1 MTSSTLLSPPSTSS
15 PSSSATRP
23 ARHRWKVLAA
33 GVAANA
39 AFSVA
44 FSGIPMTAVLMRT
57 GYQLDNATLGL
68 VLGLMGLGIAVSEL
82 PWGLLTDRWGDR
94 PVLLVG
100 LGSTALALAAMA
112 IWVAP
117 SAQHIPG
124 LGLLGAGLLAVGL
137 LGGSVNGASGRAV
150 MTWFDAGE
158 RGLAMSIR
166 QTAVPLGG
174 GIGALVLPYVAL
186 HGGFAALYGLLA
198 LLCALGAVLA
208 WAWVHEPPTAAH
220 SPAGVADA
228 TGAPAS
234 AAPTAANA
242 TAATAATAAPG
253 PLRDAR
259 VWRIVLGIGILC
271 APQFAVLSF
280 GTVFLHDF
288 AHAGLATITATMVA
302 TQVGA
307 MVLRVWSGRYT
318 DRHRNRP
325 AYLRACS
332 ALSVALF
339 AALAL
344 LVLLAA
350 GTPGGGAAAA
360 AAATA
365 VNAGADANTNAWA
378 LRAALVVL
386 LGLCGV
392 CVSAWHGVAY
402 TKLATL
408 AGAARAG
415 TALGM
420 ANTSV
425 FLVCFATPFSIPHL
439 LALQG
444 WPLVW
449 LAASACALVAMPLLV
464 RGGVGVAAAT
474 ADRKAAKAGV
484 GRSA

>member
-1 MTSSTLLSPPSTSS
+1 
-15 PSSSATRP
+15 
-23 ARHRWKVLAA
+23 
-33 GVAANA
+33 
-39 AFSVA
+39 
-44 FSGIPMTAVLMRT
+44 MTAVLMRT

-94 PVLLVG
+94 PVLLTG
-100 LGSTALALAAMA
+100 LGSTAVALVAMA
-112 IWVAP
+112 LWAAP
-117 SAQHIPG
+117 GAGHIPG
-124 LGLLGAGLLAVGL
+124 LGWLGAGLLLVGL

-166 QTAVPLGG
+166 QTAVPMGG
-174 GIGALVLPYVAL
+174 GIGALVLPFVAL
-186 HGGFAALYGLLA
+186 HFGFAALYGLLA
-198 LLCALGAVLA
+198 LLCALSAA
-208 WAWVHEPPTAAH
+208 MSWAWVHEPP
-220 SPAGVADA
+220 VAPR
-228 TGAPAS
+228 TK
-234 AAPTAANA
+234 A
-242 TAATAATAAPG
+242 TAEARAVSKSG

-288 AHAGLATITATMVA
+288 GHAGLATITATMVF

-307 MVLRVWSGRYT
+307 MVMRVWSGRWT
-318 DRHRNRP
+318 DRRRNRP
-325 AYLRACS
+325 AYLRACG
-332 ALSVALF
+332 ALSVLLF
-339 AALAL
+339 AALAV
-344 LVLLAA
+344 LVMAA
-350 GTPGGGAAAA
+350 GTH
-360 AAATA
+360 
-365 VNAGADANTNAWA
+365 VADSLA
-378 LRAALVVL
+378 LRIALVVL
-386 LGLCGV
+386 LGVSGV

-402 TKLATL
+402 TELATL

-425 FLVCFATPFSIPHL
+425 FLVCFITPFSIPHL

-464 RGGVGVAAAT
+464 PRPETAAT
-474 ADRKAAKAGV
+474 ADQKVAKTALS
-484 GRSA
+484 RST

>member
-1 MTSSTLLSPPSTSS
+1 MTPSPH
-15 PSSSATRP
+15 SSSFSP
-23 ARHRWKVLAA
+23 RHRWKVLAA

-94 PVLLVG
+94 PVLLTG
-100 LGSTALALAAMA
+100 LGSTAIALVAMA
-112 IWVAP
+112 LWAAP
-117 SAQHIPG
+117 GAGHVPG
-124 LGLLGAGLLAVGL
+124 LGWLGAGLLLVGL

-150 MTWFDAGE
+150 MTWFEAGE

-174 GIGALVLPYVAL
+174 GIGALVLPFVAL
-186 HGGFAALYGLLA
+186 HFGFAALYGLLA
-198 LLCALGAVLA
+198 LLCALSAA
-208 WAWVHEPPTAAH
+208 MSWAWVHEPPI
-220 SPAGVADA
+220 
-228 TGAPAS
+228 APR
-234 AAPTAANA
+234 TKA
-242 TAATAATAAPG
+242 TAETRAMPKSG

-288 AHAGLATITATMVA
+288 GHAGLATITATMVF

-307 MVLRVWSGRYT
+307 MVMRVWSGRWT
-318 DRHRNRP
+318 DRRRNRP

-332 ALSVALF
+332 ALSVLLF
-339 AALAL
+339 AALAV
-344 LVLLAA
+344 LVMAA
-350 GTPGGGAAAA
+350 GTH
-360 AAATA
+360 
-365 VNAGADANTNAWA
+365 VADSLA
-378 LRAALVVL
+378 LRIALVVL
-386 LGLCGV
+386 LGVSGV

-402 TKLATL
+402 TELATL

-425 FLVCFATPFSIPHL
+425 FLVCFITPFSIPHL

-464 RGGVGVAAAT
+464 PRPDTAAT
-474 ADRKAAKAGV
+474 ADQKVAKTALS
-484 GRSA
+484 RST

>member
-1 MTSSTLLSPPSTSS
+1 MTQSHL
-15 PSSSATRP
+15 SSSHSP
-23 ARHRWKVLAA
+23 RHRWKVLAA

-94 PVLLVG
+94 PVLLTG
-100 LGSTALALAAMA
+100 LGSTAIALVAMA
-112 IWVAP
+112 LWAAP
-117 SAQHIPG
+117 SGQYIPG
-124 LGLLGAGLLAVGL
+124 LGWLAAGLLLVGL

-150 MTWFDAGE
+150 MTWFDASE

-174 GIGALVLPYVAL
+174 GIGALVLPFVAL
-186 HGGFAALYGLLA
+186 HFGFAALYGLLA
-198 LLCALGAVLA
+198 LLCASSAA
-208 WAWVHEPPTAAH
+208 MSWAWVHEPPIARGVPR
-220 SPAGVADA
+220 SPTSVAE
-228 TGAPAS
+228 TPK
-234 AAPTAANA
+234 T
-242 TAATAATAAPG
+242 G

-288 AHAGLATITATMVA
+288 GHAGLATITATMVF

-307 MVLRVWSGRYT
+307 MAMRVWSGRWT
-318 DRHRNRP
+318 DRRRNRP

-339 AALAL
+339 AALAV
-344 LVLLAA
+344 LVIAA
-350 GTPGGGAAAA
+350 DTHI
-360 AAATA
+360 
-365 VNAGADANTNAWA
+365 ADSSA
-378 LRAALVVL
+378 LRIALVVL
-386 LGLCGV
+386 LGVSGV

-402 TKLATL
+402 TELATL

-425 FLVCFATPFSIPHL
+425 FLVCFVTPFSIPHL

-444 WPLVW
+444 WPMVW

-464 RGGVGVAAAT
+464 PRPPASDQKLAKT
-474 ADRKAAKAGV
+474 ALS
-484 GRSA
+484 RST

>member
-1 MTSSTLLSPPSTSS
+1 MTHSPLAPSYS
-15 PSSSATRP
+15 P
-23 ARHRWKVLAA
+23 RHRWKVLAA

-94 PVLLVG
+94 PVLLTG
-100 LGSTALALAAMA
+100 LGSTAIALVAMA
-112 IWVAP
+112 LWAAP

-124 LGLLGAGLLAVGL
+124 LGWLAAGLLLVGL

-150 MTWFDAGE
+150 MTWFDASE

-174 GIGALVLPYVAL
+174 GVGALVLPFVAL
-186 HGGFAALYGLLA
+186 HFGFAALYGLLA
-198 LLCALGAVLA
+198 LLCALSAA
-208 WAWVHEPPTAAH
+208 MSWAWVHE
-220 SPAGVADA
+220 SPIAKDA
-228 TGAPAS
+228 LRTS
-234 AAPTAANA
+234 
-242 TAATAATAAPG
+242 AATAEAPKTG

-288 AHAGLATITATMVA
+288 GHAGLATITATMVF

-307 MVLRVWSGRYT
+307 MVMRVWSGRWT
-318 DRHRNRP
+318 DRRRNRP

-332 ALSVALF
+332 ALSVLLF
-339 AALAL
+339 AALAV
-344 LVLLAA
+344 LVMAA
-350 GTPGGGAAAA
+350 GTH
-360 AAATA
+360 TA
-365 VNAGADANTNAWA
+365 DSLA
-378 LRAALVVL
+378 LRIALVVL
-386 LGLCGV
+386 LGVSGV

-402 TKLATL
+402 TELATL

-425 FLVCFATPFSIPHL
+425 FLVCFVTPFSIPHL

-444 WPLVW
+444 WPMVW

-464 RGGVGVAAAT
+464 PRPAVADQKLAKT
-474 ADRKAAKAGV
+474 ALS
-484 GRSA
+484 RST

>member
-1 MTSSTLLSPPSTSS
+1 MIHSTPS
-15 PSSSATRP
+15 PSCSP
-23 ARHRWKVLAA
+23 RHRWKVLAA

-94 PVLLVG
+94 PVLLTG
-100 LGSTALALAAMA
+100 LGSTAIALVAMA
-112 IWVAP
+112 LWAAP
-117 SAQHIPG
+117 SAQHVPG
-124 LGLLGAGLLAVGL
+124 LGWLGAGLLLVGL

-174 GIGALVLPYVAL
+174 GIGALVLPFVAL
-186 HGGFAALYGLLA
+186 HFGFAALYGLLA
-198 LLCALGAVLA
+198 LLCALSAA
-208 WAWVHEPPTAAH
+208 MSWAWVHEPPVAPDTPRAR
-220 SPAGVADA
+220 AGVAE
-228 TGAPAS
+228 
-234 AAPTAANA
+234 AAAMPKKS
-242 TAATAATAAPG
+242 G

-288 AHAGLATITATMVA
+288 GHAGLATITATMVFV
-302 TQVGA
+302 QVGA
-307 MVLRVWSGRYT
+307 MVMRVWSGRWT
-318 DRHRNRP
+318 DRRRNRP

-332 ALSVALF
+332 ALSVLLF
-339 AALAL
+339 AGLAMLVMAAGTHAANSAALRIAL
-344 LVLLAA
+344 VALLAA
-350 GTPGGGAAAA
+350 SGI
-360 AAATA
+360 
-365 VNAGADANTNAWA
+365 
-378 LRAALVVL
+378 
-386 LGLCGV
+386 

-402 TKLATL
+402 TELATL

-425 FLVCFATPFSIPHL
+425 FLVCFITPFSIPHL

-464 RGGVGVAAAT
+464 PRAAAADQKLAKT
-474 ADRKAAKAGV
+474 ALS
-484 GRSA
+484 RST

>member
-1 MTSSTLLSPPSTSS
+1 MTSTPLSPPVFT
-15 PSSSATRP
+15 P
-23 ARHRWKVLAA
+23 RHRWKVLAA

-94 PVLLVG
+94 PVLLMG
-100 LGSTALALAAMA
+100 LGSTAAALLAMA
-112 IWVAP
+112 LSAAP
-117 SAQHIPG
+117 SAGHIPG
-124 LGLLGAGLLAVGL
+124 LGWLAAGLLLVGL

-150 MTWFDAGE
+150 MTWFDASE

-186 HGGFAALYGLLA
+186 HFGFAALYGLLA
-198 LLCALGAVLA
+198 LLCALSAA
-208 WAWVHEPPTAAH
+208 MSWAWVHEPPIA
-220 SPAGVADA
+220 PRGKAGSTEA
-228 TGAPAS
+228 
-234 AAPTAANA
+234 AAPKS
-242 TAATAATAAPG
+242 G

-259 VWRIVLGIGILC
+259 VWRIVAGIGILC

-288 AHAGLATITATMVA
+288 GHAGFGVITATMVF
-302 TQVGA
+302 TQIGA
-307 MVLRVWSGRYT
+307 MVMRVWSGRWT
-318 DRHRNRP
+318 DRRRNRP

-332 ALSVALF
+332 GLSVLLF
-339 AALAL
+339 AGLAL
-344 LVLLAA
+344 LVLL
-350 GTPGGGAAAA
+350 GGAHAADS
-360 AAATA
+360 
-365 VNAGADANTNAWA
+365 VA
-378 LRAALVVL
+378 LRIALVVL
-386 LGLCGV
+386 LGVSGV

-402 TKLATL
+402 TELATL

-425 FLVCFATPFSIPHL
+425 FLVCFVTPFSIPHL
-439 LALQG
+439 MALQG

-464 RGGVGVAAAT
+464 PRPAAPANDQNVAKT
-474 ADRKAAKAGV
+474 ALS
-484 GRSA
+484 RST

>member
-1 MTSSTLLSPPSTSS
+1 MTPSPH
-15 PSSSATRP
+15 SSSFSP
-23 ARHRWKVLAA
+23 RHRWKVLAA

-94 PVLLVG
+94 PVLLTG
-100 LGSTALALAAMA
+100 LGSTAIALVAMA
-112 IWVAP
+112 LWAAP
-117 SAQHIPG
+117 GAGHIPG
-124 LGLLGAGLLAVGL
+124 LGWLGAGLLLVGL

-150 MTWFDAGE
+150 MTWFEAGE

-174 GIGALVLPYVAL
+174 GIGALVLPFVAL
-186 HGGFAALYGLLA
+186 HFGFAALYGLLA
-198 LLCALGAVLA
+198 LLCALSAA
-208 WAWVHEPPTAAH
+208 MSWAWVHEPPI
-220 SPAGVADA
+220 
-228 TGAPAS
+228 APR
-234 AAPTAANA
+234 TKA
-242 TAATAATAAPG
+242 TAEARAMPKSG
-253 PLRDAR
+253 PLRDVR

-288 AHAGLATITATMVA
+288 GHAGLATITATMVF

-307 MVLRVWSGRYT
+307 MVMRVWSGRWT
-318 DRHRNRP
+318 DRQRNRP

-332 ALSVALF
+332 ALSVLLF
-339 AALAL
+339 AALAV
-344 LVLLAA
+344 LVMAA
-350 GTPGGGAAAA
+350 GTH
-360 AAATA
+360 
-365 VNAGADANTNAWA
+365 VADSLA
-378 LRAALVVL
+378 LRIALVVL
-386 LGLCGV
+386 LGVSGV

-402 TKLATL
+402 TELATL

-425 FLVCFATPFSIPHL
+425 FLVCFITPFSIPHL

-464 RGGVGVAAAT
+464 PRPDTAAT
-474 ADRKAAKAGV
+474 ADQKVAKTALS
-484 GRSA
+484 RST

>member
-1 MTSSTLLSPPSTSS
+1 MTHSI
-15 PSSSATRP
+15 PSSSYPR
-23 ARHRWKVLAA
+23 RHRWKVLAA

-44 FSGIPMTAVLMRT
+44 FSGIPMTAVLMRS

-94 PVLLVG
+94 PVLLTG
-100 LGSTALALAAMA
+100 LGTTAIALVAMA
-112 IWVAP
+112 LWAAP

-124 LGLLGAGLLAVGL
+124 LGWLGGGLLLVGL

-150 MTWFDAGE
+150 MTWFEAGE
-158 RGLAMSIR
+158 RGFAMSIR

-174 GIGALVLPYVAL
+174 GIGALVLPFAAL
-186 HGGFAALYGLLA
+186 HFGFAALYGLLA
-198 LLCALGAVLA
+198 LLCALSAA
-208 WAWVHEPPTAAH
+208 MSWAWVHEPPMAPRAK
-220 SPAGVADA
+220 PAE
-228 TGAPAS
+228 TSGAPKGS
-234 AAPTAANA
+234 
-242 TAATAATAAPG
+242 G
-253 PLRDAR
+253 PLHDGR
-259 VWRIVLGIGILC
+259 VWRIVAGIGILC

-288 AHAGLATITATMVA
+288 GHAGLATITATMVFV
-302 TQVGA
+302 QVGA
-307 MVLRVWSGRYT
+307 MVMRVWSGRWT
-318 DRHRNRP
+318 DRRRNRP

-332 ALSVALF
+332 ALSVLMF
-339 AALAL
+339 AGLAL
-344 LVLLAA
+344 LVLGSGTHAADSPALRIALVALLAA
-350 GTPGGGAAAA
+350 S
-360 AAATA
+360 
-365 VNAGADANTNAWA
+365 
-378 LRAALVVL
+378 
-386 LGLCGV
+386 GV

-402 TKLATL
+402 TELATL

-425 FLVCFATPFSIPHL
+425 FLVCFITPFSIPHL

-449 LAASACALVAMPLLV
+449 LAASACALIAMPLLV
-464 RGGVGVAAAT
+464 PRAAAADQKLAKT
-474 ADRKAAKAGV
+474 ALS
-484 GRSA
+484 RST